1 MLPYGYSKSNNIA
14 KGPSLMELNK
24 SNQSIGGGDSSS
36 DLAKS
41 QWDETKV
48 DDKVDVAS
56 SAVDQDKDTEAEKSA
71 DKAKAFR
78 MKKLVASVAIGLTLA
93 VSGGVHAYHQHV
105 ENQRVA
111 EAVEEEQERE
121 LEQANQRRQEY
132 LDQVPDNDLSR
143 DKYVYNEADR
153 ALGRDVD
160 SSSARALSPAE
171 FEEYFH
177 VTPETYQTLCLEKY
191 GINADDFADDTEAEA
206 QQRFDKA
213 KQKKDE
219 YEAESKARREAT
231 GWHSFEP
238 EEPSF
243 TDAELRALQNGD
255 VSYFKKSKESKVKQ
269 ALNAK
274 ISELR
279 RARDEAIRQQLDQ
292 LRQQLDQS
300 EADTNTDSEEYGKHP
315 EDMKGEDTG
324 GHQGDSGGEQD
335 FISMDEDNYT
345 GTRPHG
351 NEADKPDRSSWND
364 DDEINRRD
372 RAYHEPQ
379 ESEQRN
385 REEIQIVDLQ

>member
-1 MLPYGYSKSNNIA
+1 M
-14 KGPSLMELNK
+14 
-24 SNQSIGGGDSSS
+24 
-36 DLAKS
+36 
-41 QWDETKV
+41 
-48 DDKVDVAS
+48 
-56 SAVDQDKDTEAEKSA
+56 
-71 DKAKAFR
+71 
-78 MKKLVASVAIGLTLA
+78 ASVAIGLTLA
-93 VSGGVHAYHQHV
+93 VSGGVHAYQQHV

-111 EAVEEEQERE
+111 EAAREEQEQE

-160 SSSARALSPAE
+160 SSSARVLSPAE

-177 VTPETYQTLCLEKY
+177 ITPETYQMLCLEKY

-219 YEAESKARREAT
+219 YEARSEARREAA

-255 VSYFKKSKESKVKQ
+255 VSYFRKSKESKVKQ
-269 ALNAK
+269 ALNAR
-274 ISELR
+274 IRELGWDK
-279 RARDEAIRQQLDQ
+279 ARKEATRQQQLDQ
-292 LRQQLDQS
+292 A
-300 EADTNTDSEEYGKHP
+300 EANTNSKEDGEHP
-315 EDMKGEDTG
+315 EDVKGEDTG
-324 GHQGDSGGEQD
+324 DHRSDSGSKQD
-335 FISMDEDNYT
+335 FVSMDEDNYA
-345 GTRPHG
+345 GARPHG
-351 NEADKPDRSSWND
+351 KEADKPDRSGWS
-364 DDEINRRD
+364 DDEIGRRE
-372 RAYHEPQ
+372 RAYYEH

>member
-1 MLPYGYSKSNNIA
+1 
-14 KGPSLMELNK
+14 
-24 SNQSIGGGDSSS
+24 
-36 DLAKS
+36 
-41 QWDETKV
+41 
-48 DDKVDVAS
+48 
-56 SAVDQDKDTEAEKSA
+56 
-71 DKAKAFR
+71 

-111 EAVEEEQERE
+111 EAVKEEQEQE

-160 SSSARALSPAE
+160 SSSARVLSPAE

-177 VTPETYQTLCLEKY
+177 VTPETYQMLCLEKY

-219 YEAESKARREAT
+219 YEARSEARREADEQRGA
-231 GWHSFEP
+231 GWRYEWG
-238 EEPSF
+238 EPSF
-243 TDAELRALQNGD
+243 TDAELQALQNGD
-255 VSYFKKSKESKVKQ
+255 VSYFKKSKESKVKE
-269 ALNAK
+269 ALNAR
-274 ISELR
+274 IRELGWAK
-279 RARDEAIRQQLDQ
+279 ARKEATRQQQLDQ
-292 LRQQLDQS
+292 A
-300 EADTNTDSEEYGKHP
+300 EANANANPEE
-315 EDMKGEDTG
+315 D
-324 GHQGDSGGEQD
+324 
-335 FISMDEDNYT
+335 
-345 GTRPHG
+345 RP
-351 NEADKPDRSSWND
+351 SWND
-364 DDEINRRD
+364 DGEINRHD
-372 RAYHEPQ
+372 RAYHEHEHEHEPQ